1 MSTSAVREAT
11 LYQAIRPSPN
21 SLLLYV
27 ATNGSAAHLLKV
39 GSKRRRTREEL
50 DNLRVEQ
57 LLVHQ
62 LEEDHKVQVKN
73 LKIQL
78 SVAEEQAQ
86 NNENAT
92 KILTQ
97 LIESGAVEQLPDGTI
112 KIPQGTNVIMN

>member
-1 MSTSAVREAT
+1 MIQEM
-11 LYQAIRPSPN
+11 
-21 SLLLYV
+21 
-27 ATNGSAAHLLKV
+27 
-39 GSKRRRTREEL
+39 
-50 DNLRVEQ
+50 
-57 LLVHQ
+57 
-62 LEEDHKVQVKN
+62 EEDHRVQVKD

-78 SVAEEQAQ
+78 ACAEEQAQ

>member
-1 MSTSAVREAT
+1 M
-11 LYQAIRPSPN
+11 N
-21 SLLLYV
+21 SCNYV
-27 ATNGSAAHLLKV
+27 LSDIASNGSAAHLLKV

-50 DNLRVEQ
+50 DNIRVEQ

-62 LEEDHKVQVKN
+62 LEEDHKTQVKN

-97 LIESGAVEQLPDGTI
+97 LIESGAVEQLSDGTI